1 MAIKKKNTIPYPI
14 FFRVLL
20 LRAPRRLGLLRS
32 LLLKGL
38 GTKVVLDPPLRLVD
52 DTSEMPFFWRVFFW
66 KIGIDTKVRSM
77 VVLCVMDAFME
88 VV

>member
-1 MAIKKKNTIPYPI
+1 MAIKKPKHHYPYPI
-14 FFRVLL
+14 FCFVLL

-38 GTKVVLDPPLRLVD
+38 GTKVVVDPPLRLVD
-52 DTSEMPFFWRVFFW
+52 DTSEMPFFLLEGAFLT
-66 KIGIDTKVRSM
+66 KIGIDTKARSM
-77 VVLCVMDAFME
+77 DASME